1 MPKAGKLLVLINGAY
16 GQRALKIAQ
25 IAGRATASLET
36 PEDTPPDLARLDKML
51 ADDKAITHVFAVH
64 CETTSGILNPIAE
77 IAALVARHGRRL
89 LVDSM
94 SAFGALEIDARQIR
108 YDALAASSNKCL
120 EGVPGLGFVVCR
132 NEALAECKGNATT
145 LVLDLFDQAEA
156 FARTGQYRFT
166 PPIHVIVA
174 LGKAIEEHAAEGG
187 VAGRG
192 KRYRDNARVLIDG
205 MRAMGFRTLLPDRLQ
220 APIIVTFHMP
230 TDPKFVFQRFY
241 DGLKDR
247 GYVIYPGKLTVADS
261 FRMGC
266 IGRLYPEHMKG
277 ALAAVREVLDELGSA
292 RRPGAGGGVGETM
305 APDSINTT
313 GGEIAVNGRR
323 YRLPQAARRR
333 GLHRRL
339 GARLHRARRRGRP
352 RAVVRQGADAG
363 HQPAGRLRRAEL
375 HQSQQPLDRHR
386 PAARRARHLRQLLPR
401 SRQRARR

>member
-1 MPKAGKLLVLINGAY
+1 MTTRKPAASETGDPLLLTPGPLTTSASVKQAMVHDWGSRDQGFIAINKMVLEKIVELAGGQGTHVTVPVQGSGTFAVEAMITSFVPRTGKLLVLINGAY
-16 GQRALKIAQ
+16 GQRAKKIAE
-25 IAGRATASLET
+25 IAGRAVVSHET
-36 PEDTPPDLARLDKML
+36 PEDTPPDLARIEKML

-64 CETTSGILNPIAE
+64 CETTSGILNPISE
-77 IAALVARHGRRL
+77 IAAIVKKQGRRL

-94 SAFGALEIDARQIR
+94 SAFGAIEIDARAIH

-132 NEALAECKGNATT
+132 TTALAECKGNATT
-145 LVLDLFDQAEA
+145 LVLDLFDQAEG
-156 FARTGQYRFT
+156 FAKTGQYRFT

-187 VAGRG
+187 VKGRG
-192 KRYRDNARVLIDG
+192 KRYRDNAKVLIDG
-205 MRAMGFRTLLPDRLQ
+205 MRAMGFRTLLPNELQ

-277 ALAAVREVLDELGSA
+277 ALAAVREVLDELRVSN
-292 RRPGAGGGVGETM
+292 GGP
-305 APDSINTT
+305 A
-313 GGEIAVNGRR
+313 
-323 YRLPQAARRR
+323 LAA
-333 GLHRRL
+333 
-339 GARLHRARRRGRP
+339 
-352 RAVVRQGADAG
+352 
-363 HQPAGRLRRAEL
+363 E
-375 HQSQQPLDRHR
+375 
-386 PAARRARHLRQLLPR
+386 
-401 SRQRARR
+401 

>member
-1 MPKAGKLLVLINGAY
+1 MSPTTTFTPARSETGDPLLLTPGPLTTSAAVKQAMVHDWGSRDAEFLRINRMVLDSIADLAGGKGTHTTVPVQGSGTFAVEAMITSFVPRTGKLLVLINGAY
-16 GQRALKIAQ
+16 GQRALRIAQ
-25 IAGRATASLET
+25 IAGRAALSFET
-36 PEDTPPDLARLDKML
+36 PEDTPPDLAELDRLL
-51 ADDKAITHVFAVH
+51 AGDKAISHVFAVH

-94 SAFGALEIDARQIR
+94 SAFGAIEIDARKVH

-145 LVLDLFDQAEA
+145 LVLDLHDQAEA

-192 KRYRDNARVLIDG
+192 RRYRENARVLIDG
-205 MRAMGFRTLLPDRLQ
+205 MRAMGFRTLLPNELQ

-266 IGRLYPEHMKG
+266 IGRLNADHMRG
-277 ALAAVREVLDELGSA
+277 ALAAVREVLDEM
-292 RRPGAGGGVGETM
+292 RVTNGGP
-305 APDSINTT
+305 A
-313 GGEIAVNGRR
+313 
-323 YRLPQAARRR
+323 LAA
-333 GLHRRL
+333 
-339 GARLHRARRRGRP
+339 
-352 RAVVRQGADAG
+352 
-363 HQPAGRLRRAEL
+363 E
-375 HQSQQPLDRHR
+375 
-386 PAARRARHLRQLLPR
+386 
-401 SRQRARR
+401 

>member
-1 MPKAGKLLVLINGAY
+1 MIKKPVASETGDPLLLTPGPLTTSATVKQAMVHDWGSRDAEFLRINRMVLDRVVELAGGQGTHVTVPVQGSGTFAVEAMITSFVPRSGKLLVLINGAY
-16 GQRALKIAQ
+16 GQRALRIAG

-36 PEDTPPDLARLDKML
+36 LEDTPPDLTRLERML
-51 ADDKAITHVFAVH
+51 AEDEAISHVFAVH

-77 IAALVARHGRRL
+77 IAAIVARQGRRL

-94 SAFGALEIDARQIR
+94 SAFGALAIDARQIR

-132 NEALAECKGNATT
+132 NEALADCKGNATT

-192 KRYRDNARVLIDG
+192 QRYRDNAQVLIDG
-205 MRAMGFRTLLPDRLQ
+205 MRAMGFRTLLDDGLQ
-220 APIIVTFHMP
+220 APIIVTFRMP
-230 TDPKFVFQRFY
+230 TDPRFVFQRFY
-241 DGLKDR
+241 DGLKER

-277 ALAAVREVLDELGSA
+277 ALAAVREVLDEMRVSN
-292 RRPGAGGGVGETM
+292 GGP
-305 APDSINTT
+305 A
-313 GGEIAVNGRR
+313 
-323 YRLPQAARRR
+323 LAA
-333 GLHRRL
+333 
-339 GARLHRARRRGRP
+339 
-352 RAVVRQGADAG
+352 
-363 HQPAGRLRRAEL
+363 E
-375 HQSQQPLDRHR
+375 
-386 PAARRARHLRQLLPR
+386 
-401 SRQRARR
+401 

>member
-1 MPKAGKLLVLINGAY
+1 MHWTDMDGASIIPPMTSKPAASETGDPLLLTPGPLTTSASVKQAMVHDWGSRDQEFLRINAMVLDRIVELAGGQGTHVTVPVQGSGTFAVEAMITSFVPRTGKLLVLINGAY
-16 GQRALKIAQ
+16 GQRAKKIAV
-25 IAGRATASLET
+25 IACRAVAVHET
-36 PEDTPPDLARLDKML
+36 PEDTPPDLAKLEKLLEGDKS
-51 ADDKAITHVFAVH
+51 ITHVFAVH
-64 CETTSGILNPIAE
+64 CETTSGILNPIGE
-77 IAALVARHGRRL
+77 IAAVVAGQGRRL

-94 SAFGALEIDARQIR
+94 SAFGALEIDAREIP

-132 NEALAECKGNATT
+132 NAALADCKGNATT

-187 VAGRG
+187 VVGRG
-192 KRYRDNARVLIDG
+192 KRYRENGKVLIDG
-205 MRAMGFRTLLPDRLQ
+205 MRVMGFRTLLPERLQ

-266 IGRLYPEHMKG
+266 IGRLYPEHMRG
-277 ALAAVREVLDELGSA
+277 ALAAVREVLDEMRVSN
-292 RRPGAGGGVGETM
+292 GGP
-305 APDSINTT
+305 A
-313 GGEIAVNGRR
+313 
-323 YRLPQAARRR
+323 LAA
-333 GLHRRL
+333 
-339 GARLHRARRRGRP
+339 
-352 RAVVRQGADAG
+352 
-363 HQPAGRLRRAEL
+363 E
-375 HQSQQPLDRHR
+375 
-386 PAARRARHLRQLLPR
+386 
-401 SRQRARR
+401 